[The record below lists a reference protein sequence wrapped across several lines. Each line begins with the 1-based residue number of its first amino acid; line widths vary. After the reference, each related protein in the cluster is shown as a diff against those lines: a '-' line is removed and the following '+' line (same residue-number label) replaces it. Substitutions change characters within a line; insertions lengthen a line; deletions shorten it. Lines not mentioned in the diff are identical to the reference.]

1 MPWGERQLA
10 EVAEDD
16 DHDTCRISRRNAWLA
31 ALTVFTSGQL
41 PAILTPAYFRYL
53 GVEDPPAG
61 EAVLA
66 AIHRK
71 MIRVK
76 DIRDESRNSRVGN
89 LCLCL
94 CSRQELFLLPQV
106 LQGALRCC
114 CLCPDILPETQPLC
128 LIVCVCD
135 AGLARLFGISS
146 RRHLPSLRATLSL
159 LPRTLPR
166 RSSSKARATSRYCC
180 RAPCGVV
187 VCVLTYFQRLNH
199 CASLYVC
206 VTLVWRA
213 CLVSAQGG
221 TCPL

>member
-1 MPWGERQLA
+1 MPYGERQLA

-41 PAILTPAYFRYL
+41 PAILTPAYLRYL

-61 EAVLA
+61 EEVLA

-166 RSSSKARATSRYCC
+166 RSSSKARATSSSRRHGNSLRAILPRWLRTLPKPRCC
-180 RAPCGVV
+180 SLCWRSAP
-187 VCVLTYFQRLNH
+187 TR
-199 CASLYVC
+199 
-206 VTLVWRA
+206 
-213 CLVSAQGG
+213 GG
-221 TCPL
+221 